1 MRARFP
7 SQSPP
12 GPQRAQQGLA
22 RDEVK
27 GECQV
32 KIRTVWERAE
42 EVTQEQTE
50 GTTGV
55 GGGGHNLAF
64 FEAGSEA
71 TVGTDYSM
79 CTPHPEDGAASD
91 QVAAGPSAQRTPIRE
106 VREEPLPGYC
116 RQGGR

>member
-32 KIRTVWERAE
+32 KIRTVWECAE

-50 GTTGV
+50 GTTR
-55 GGGGHNLAF
+55 GHNLAF

-71 TVGTDYSM
+71 TVGTDYSVW
-79 CTPHPEDGAASD
+79 TPHPEDRAASD

>member
-1 MRARFP
+1 MSVPVLLPRPGSLIRARFP

-27 GECQV
+27 GACQV
-32 KIRTVWERAE
+32 KTLTVWEQAE

-50 GTTGV
+50 ATML
-55 GGGGHNLAF
+55 GHDLAF

-71 TVGTDYSM
+71 TVGTDSRV
-79 CTPHPEDGAASD
+79 CTPHPEDRAASD
-91 QVAAGPSAQRTPIRE
+91 RSLLGPASRE
-106 VREEPLPGYC
+106 LQFVR
-116 RQGGR
+116 